1 MTYNLHT
8 SNTVIYTSDI
18 TGAKVYM
25 EVTRDSSSFFKQAGF
40 MVYIPDVGFSK
51 RFAIPFRTLVGKA
64 PADTFLNLGFTREEV
79 DAIADAMRN
88 KIADM
93 KVIDSGESV
102 SIEMAH
108 KLLTFEAL
116 KSGYMKDINGTN
128 YCAVPTKDFK
138 KIVQSLDLGYRSH
151 LEILQNFRMLG
162 ILFHNANRLDYRKKD
177 FESHYC
183 FIPAEGVKADSDLWG
198 EGTESTLL
206 TTDSIE
212 ENDTA
217 TQEVNDAA

>member
-1 MTYNLHT
+1 
-8 SNTVIYTSDI
+8 
-18 TGAKVYM
+18 
-25 EVTRDSSSFFKQAGF
+25 
-40 MVYIPDVGFSK
+40 
-51 RFAIPFRTLVGKA
+51 
-64 PADTFLNLGFTREEV
+64 
-79 DAIADAMRN
+79 
-88 KIADM
+88 
-93 KVIDSGESV
+93 
-102 SIEMAH
+102 
-108 KLLTFEAL
+108 
-116 KSGYMKDINGTN
+116 MKDINGTN

-183 FIPAEGVKADSDLWG
+183 FIPAEGVEEDSDLWG